1 MKLHAILMP
10 RKWRTSMGRAIMA
23 VLPPCNFLT
32 LHYLYFIATC
42 MVASIIFY
50 LTSTPWKSVAYVDA
64 IFLCVSAM
72 TGAGLNTVDL
82 STLNTFQQAILFIL
96 LILGS
101 AILISST
108 VLMVRKQAFE
118 EKLKHVSEEREA
130 SRRASALELQN
141 STVEP
146 DAPLSE
152 GDSQVQSKGNLEVQD
167 ESSTFRD
174 DQIQWVDDDQITVGD
189 VQARHHHHHRRVF
202 PMAGVGARPDL
213 NNHPRDVA
221 APLPLYT
228 DDTSVSGFKGIIRGT
243 QKYFSSKGTIS
254 RNSQFYGL
262 TSAEREKLGG
272 VEYKAVSFLWIIV
285 SLYFLMFLVLGI
297 VGMGSWLAANH
308 PEVSE
313 VNGLSPFW
321 TGAFFAVSAFV
332 NSGMSLLDANM
343 TALQLNA
350 YPLLTLGM
358 LILAGNTLYPCFLR
372 FIVWT
377 MRMMLPNTPSW
388 KSWRVTLDFILDHPR
403 RVYTNLFPARH
414 TWYLLATIIILNGI
428 DWAAFELLSIGNKEI
443 EALPTEYRVLDG
455 LFQALAVRAGGFYV
469 VTIADLRQ
477 GLLVLYDRPIQ
488 PILTFSQY
496 VSAFPVLVTIRN
508 TNVYEERSLG
518 IYADDETPETR
529 ANTSRSSVL
538 MDLVRHHMGR
548 PNLSESSRSYFVH
561 QQVRSQLSHDIW
573 WIALA
578 VLFIAIAESDHYNN
592 QPVAFSTFNIIF
604 EVVSAYGC
612 VGVSLGYPGKNY
624 SFCGA
629 WHTISKLI
637 LAAVALRGRHRGL
650 PVAIDKAIMLPSES
664 LAWAEEEDAALRRE
678 RTRNWGLDRVPIGS
692 V

>member
-1 MKLHAILMP
+1 M
-10 RKWRTSMGRAIMA
+10 SMGRAILA

-42 MVASIIFY
+42 LVASIIFY

-108 VLMVRKQAFE
+108 VLMVRKHAFE
-118 EKLKHVSEEREA
+118 EKLKHVLEERET
-130 SRRASALELQN
+130 SRRASALELQ
-141 STVEP
+141 SSVAEP
-146 DAPLSE
+146 VAPLNE
-152 GDSQVQSKGNLEVQD
+152 GDSQFLPNGKVEVQEPPT
-167 ESSTFRD
+167 ESSSFRD

-189 VQARHHHHHRRVF
+189 AYARHRHHHRRVF

-221 APLPLYT
+221 PLPLHAE
-228 DDTSVSGFKGIIRGT
+228 DASVSGFKGIIRGT
-243 QKYFSSKGTIS
+243 QKYFTSKGTIS

-262 TSAEREKLGG
+262 TFAEREKLGG
-272 VEYKAVSFLWIIV
+272 VEYKAVSFLSIIV
-285 SLYFLMFLVLGI
+285 SLYFLVFLALGI

-350 YPLLTLGM
+350 YPLITLGL

-377 MRMMLPNTPSW
+377 MRMMLPSTSPW
-388 KSWRVTLDFILDHPR
+388 KPWRVTLDFILDHPR

-443 EALPTEYRVLDG
+443 EALPTEYRILDG

-477 GLLVLYDRPIQ
+477 GLLVLYV
-488 PILTFSQY
+488 LMMY

-518 IYADDETPETR
+518 IYADDETPEPR
-529 ANTSRSSVL
+529 ASRNNVL
-538 MDLVRHHMGR
+538 IDLVRHHIGR
-548 PNLSESSRSYFVH
+548 PNISESSRSYFVH

-612 VGVSLGYPGKNY
+612 VGVSLGYPGRNY

-678 RTRNWGLDRVPIGS
+678 ISRNWVLDRVPIGS

>member
-1 MKLHAILMP
+1 MAI
-10 RKWRTSMGRAIMA
+10 
-23 VLPPCNFLT
+23 LPPCNFLT

-42 MVASIIFY
+42 LVASIIFY

-118 EKLKHVSEEREA
+118 EKLKHFSEEREA

-141 STVEP
+141 STPEL
-146 DAPLSE
+146 DAPPNE
-152 GDSQVQSKGNLEVQD
+152 GDSQVQPKGTAEVHESSA

-174 DQIQWVDDDQITVGD
+174 DQIIWVDDDQITVGD
-189 VQARHHHHHRRVF
+189 VQARNHHHRRRVF

-221 APLPLYT
+221 PLPLFT
-228 DDTSVSGFKGIIRGT
+228 DESSLSGFKGIIRGT
-243 QKYFSSKGTIS
+243 QKYFSSKGFIS

-272 VEYKAVSFLWIIV
+272 VEYKAVSFLAIIV
-285 SLYFLMFLVLGI
+285 SLYFSMFLVLGI
-297 VGMGSWLAANH
+297 VGMGTWLEANH

-332 NSGMSLLDANM
+332 NSGMSLLDKNM

-377 MRMMLPNTPSW
+377 MRMMLPDTPSW

-414 TWYLLATIIILNGI
+414 TWYLLATIIVLNGI

-477 GLLVLYDRPIQ
+477 GLLVLYV
-488 PILTFSQY
+488 LMMY

-518 IYADDETPETR
+518 IYAHDETPETPS
-529 ANTSRSSVL
+529 NNSHSNVL
-538 MDLVRHHMGR
+538 MDLIRHHMSR
-548 PNLSESSRSYFVH
+548 PTLSESSRGYFVH

-578 VLFIAIAESDHYNN
+578 VLFIAIAESDHYTND
-592 QPVAFSTFNIIF
+592 PVAFSTFNIIF

-612 VGVSLGYPGKNY
+612 VGVSVGYPGKNY

-650 PVAIDKAIMLPSES
+650 PVAIDKAIMLPRES

-678 RTRNWGLDRVPIGS
+678 RTRNWGQERMPLGS